1 MMAEMISTRVA
12 FGEAL
17 RDLARAGYDVVA
29 VTADTSK
36 SMCVDLLAQEFP
48 ERWVDTGV
56 AEQNMMMIAA
66 GLAAAGKIV
75 FASSYSVFT
84 SMRCCEQ
91 LRTFVAYPFLNVK
104 VAAGLGG
111 LTAGI
116 EGVTHVAMED
126 LGIVRCIPNMTILNP
141 ADATTTRMSV
151 KAAADWPGPV
161 YIRLGRDASPV
172 LFDHNYQFQIGKA
185 VHHREGDDVALVA
198 SGLILGEALEAS
210 DLLTR
215 EGIGVYL
222 LEMHTLK
229 PLDKEKLLE
238 IAQRTKAVVTVE
250 EHSIVG
256 GLGSAVA
263 EVLSENYPVIMERVG
278 IKDIFAESGTPEE
291 LRQKFGLTSQNIVET
306 VKRVLKKRGC

>member
-1 MMAEMISTRVA
+1 MTEMASTRVA

-17 RDLARAGYDVVA
+17 RDLARSGYDVVA

-36 SMCVDLLAQEFP
+36 SMCVDLLAREFP
-48 ERWVDTGV
+48 ERWIDAGV

-66 GLAAAGKIV
+66 GLAATGKIA

-104 VAAGLGG
+104 VVAGLGG

-116 EGVTHVAMED
+116 EGVTHVAIED
-126 LGIVRCIPNMTILNP
+126 LGIVRCIPNLTILNP
-141 ADATTTRMSV
+141 SDATTAWMSV

-172 LFDHNYQFQIGKA
+172 IFDHNYKFEIGKS
-185 VHHREGDDVALVA
+185 VMHREGDDVALIA
-198 SGLILGEALEAS
+198 SGLILFEALNAS
-210 DLLTR
+210 DLLAK
-215 EGIGVYL
+215 EGIGVSL
-222 LEMHTLK
+222 LEVHTLK
-229 PLDKEKLLE
+229 PLDKESLLE

-250 EHSIVG
+250 EHSIIG

-263 EVLSENYPVIMERVG
+263 EVLSENCPVIMERVG

-291 LRQKFGLTSQNIVET
+291 LRQKYGLTSINIAET
-306 VKRVLKKRGC
+306 VKKILKKKGSI